1 MSDKPAL
8 PAPAP
13 PLVIGSEIE
22 ARVADLERRVDAVAR
37 RLEERAR
44 KAREGL
50 LDEPPVESA
59 DTAGPAE
66 PDPTTPGSD

>member
-22 ARVADLERRVDAVAR
+22 ARVADLERRVDDVAR
-37 RLEERAR
+37 RLEERVR
-44 KAREGL
+44 RAREGL
-50 LDEPPVESA
+50 LETPPFEPAANTETAVPDASA
-59 DTAGPAE
+59 
-66 PDPTTPGSD
+66 PTSD